1 MEETLMTTEAATT
14 PEGQDAS
21 QPESTTET
29 PTNEVAVESQ
39 AETSEQA
46 SDVQPTDE
54 QKGAPQQYE
63 TFKAPEGLELD
74 PSSLESFTE
83 VAKELNLSQEDAQKV
98 IDKVSPVMAAKQQEV
113 LTELKTQWVKDTSSD
128 KEFGGDKLTENLGM
142 AKRALDTFGTPELT
156 TLLNETGLGNHP
168 EVIRAFYRAGKAI
181 SEDGFVKGTTS
192 APVEQDPARRLFPN
206 QM

>member
-29 PTNEVAVESQ
+29 PTNDVAVESQ
-39 AETSEQA
+39 AQTPEQA

-54 QKGAPQQYE
+54 QTGAPEQYE
-63 TFKAPEGLELD
+63 AFKNPEGLELD
-74 PSSLESFTE
+74 PGALDSFSE
-83 VAKELNLSQEDAQKV
+83 VAKELNLSQDDAQKV

-113 LTELKTQWVKDTSSD
+113 LTGLKTQWVKDTSSD

-192 APVEQDPARRLFPN
+192 APVE
-206 QM
+206 

>member
-21 QPESTTET
+21 QAEALYENATNDAPVATQTET
-29 PTNEVAVESQ
+29 P
-39 AETSEQA
+39 EQA
-46 SDVQPTDE
+46 SDVQPTE
-54 QKGAPQQYE
+54 QQAGAPQQYE
-63 TFKAPEGLELD
+63 AFKHPEGLQLD
-74 PSSLESFTE
+74 SKALESFSE
-83 VAKELNLSQEDAQKV
+83 VAKELNLSQDDAQKV

-113 LTELKTQWVKDTSSD
+113 LTELKTQWIENTSAD
-128 KEFGGDKLTENLGM
+128 KEFGGDKLTENLSM

-181 SEDGFVKGTTS
+181 SEDGFVKGTSS